1 MISRTRRW
9 VLWLTGAVL
18 VAVAAVLGGTFVYI
32 HFISGPA
39 PAQLSLKTPA
49 TSSAPSTATGSTA
62 AAVTVQDITLLQQG
76 RQAFGSPGHSGTN
89 WSGVS

>member
-18 VAVAAVLGGTFVYI
+18 VAVVAVLGGTFVYI

-49 TSSAPSTATGSTA
+49 TGSASVGSTG
-62 AAVTVQDITLLQQG
+62 Q
-76 RQAFGSPGHSGTN
+76 
-89 WSGVS
+89 